1 MNIFI
6 NKFKNFV
13 KHSIS
18 DLIIIRDAILIM
30 TCIVPYVYMFLCMYI
45 FGHWTYIDI
54 HCIHVGV
61 THESKNFYM
70 YNSNDSNSRITPD

>member
-1 MNIFI
+1 MNIFV

-30 TCIVPYVYMFLCMYI
+30 TCIVPYVYMYV
-45 FGHWTYIDI
+45 
-54 HCIHVGV
+54 CIYLAIELILIS
-61 THESKNFYM
+61 TAY
-70 YNSNDSNSRITPD
+70 T